1 MKLTTKI
8 YCGFFIIPGIIISS
22 LVAYST
28 NSLGRM
34 DQQIET
40 IYDDRVIP
48 LELLKKVSDYYAI
61 TIIDEVN
68 KTQTGM
74 RQPEA
79 AVEYIKNAMIR
90 IEETWAAY
98 KQTFLT
104 PEEEKLAREAE
115 ILFSAANTE
124 IEELEK
130 ILEGQNLAKLENFDG
145 PLYEVIDPV
154 TEKLQ
159 ELTFLQSQIAE
170 EERKK
175 AKNLYQQILLIFG
188 LLVVITLLVGPLIGY
203 YLSKSIVATVKETI
217 NTMTESSNQI
227 ATATEEQER
236 VAEQQAAAVN
246 ETTTTIDELNASS
259 KSTAEQAN
267 SVAAGAMET
276 LNLASQGT
284 KAVEQSLDK
293 MTLLKN
299 KVEAI
304 ALQID
309 RLREQTNQINNITRL
324 VSDLATQT
332 NMLALNASIEAVR
345 GGENGKG
352 FAVVAEEIR
361 KLADR
366 SKLSA
371 DQINGLIAEVQT
383 VINLTVKVTQEGSI
397 DVVEGEKI
405 ARETAEVFAGVTQAA
420 NEGVLST
427 KEIAMT
433 IKEQSVAIQQVVQ
446 AMNALNIAAKE
457 NATGISQTK
466 IGTKKLSETANI
478 LNNQV

>member
-1 MKLTTKI
+1 MTTDK
-8 YCGFFIIPGIIISS
+8 Y
-22 LVAYST
+22 
-28 NSLGRM
+28 
-34 DQQIET
+34 
-40 IYDDRVIP
+40 P
-48 LELLKKVSDYYAI
+48 LELLKKVSDDYAI
-61 TIIDEVN
+61 IIIDEVN
-68 KTQTGM
+68 KTREGRKKAETAQ
-74 RQPEA
+74 
-79 AVEYIKNAMIR
+79 KS
-90 IEETWAAY
+90 IEEAIERIDENWAAY

-104 PEEEKLAREAE
+104 PEEEELAREAE
-115 ILFSAANTE
+115 ILFAPANKE
-124 IEELEK
+124 IEQIEQ
-130 ILEGQNLAKLENFDG
+130 ILDSNNLAQLEVFDG
-145 PLYEVIDPV
+145 PLYDVIDPV
-154 TEKLQ
+154 TAKLR
-159 ELTFLQSQIAE
+159 ELTILQSQIAAE
-170 EERKK
+170 DRNK
-175 AKNLYQQILLIFG
+175 ARNLYQQILLIFG
-188 LLVVITLLVGPLIGY
+188 LLVVITLLVGPIIGY
-203 YLSKSIVATVKETI
+203 YLSQSIVATVKETI

-236 VAEQQAAAVN
+236 VAEKQAAAVN
-246 ETTTTIDELNASS
+246 QTTTTIDELNASS
-259 KSTAEQAN
+259 KTTAEQAN

-284 KAVEQSLDK
+284 KAVEKSLDT

-361 KLADR
+361 QLADR

-371 DQINGLIAEVQT
+371 EQINGLIAQVQT